1 MSKNLRQ
8 LKDQLSDLEAKRM
21 SIIKATKQLTPK
33 RKELEVEIAYTQHE
47 IVTIRKV
54 YA

>member
-8 LKDQLSDLEAKRM
+8 LKDQISDLEAQRLAVIGK
-21 SIIKATKQLTPK
+21 TKQLTPK
-33 RKELEVEIAYTQHE
+33 RKELEVEIAYIQRE
-47 IVTIRKV
+47 IVAIRKV